1 MLALHGKKI
10 GFDKVI
16 KMIDEMVELLK
27 EEQVDDNNKKEY
39 CATQLDSSD
48 DKKKALERSVS
59 DLEAAIGTAEEG
71 IVTLKDEIAA
81 LDAGIK
87 ALDKSVAEATEQRKE
102 QSAEYKELMA
112 NDSAARELLLF
123 AKNRLN
129 KFYNPKLY
137 NPPEARELSA
147 GDRIYENEGGHIPED
162 AAGGIAG
169 TGVMSLA
176 EISAHVHHR
185 DAPPP
190 PPETLGPYTKSKENT
205 GVIAM
210 IDLLVTDLDKEMAA
224 AEVTEKDAQAEYDAA
239 MKYSAEKRALDSK
252 SITEKVGTRASLEG
266 DLEAHNEAKA
276 SAASELAATLEYI
289 HSLHMECDWLL
300 KYFDVRGEA
309 RASEIDALGRAKAIL
324 SGASFSLA
332 QTHGM

>member
-39 CATQLDSSD
+39 CGTQLDSSD

-87 ALDKSVAEATEQRKE
+87 ALDKSVAEATEQRKD

-112 NDSAARELLLF
+112 NDAAAKELLLF

-224 AEVTEKDAQAEYDAA
+224 AEAEEKAAQAEYEATMNDS
-239 MKYSAEKRALDSK
+239 KEKRALDSK
-252 SITEKVGTRASLEG
+252 TLIEKTATMNDSKEKRAL
-266 DLEAHNEAKA
+266 D
-276 SAASELAATLEYI
+276 
-289 HSLHMECDWLL
+289 
-300 KYFDVRGEA
+300 
-309 RASEIDALGRAKAIL
+309 
-324 SGASFSLA
+324 
-332 QTHGM
+332 

>member
-10 GFDKVI
+10 GFEKVT
-16 KMIDEMVELLK
+16 KMIDEMIGTLK
-27 EEQVDDNNKKEY
+27 KEQVDDDNKKEY
-39 CATQLDSSD
+39 CGTQMSSSD

-59 DLEAAIGTAEEG
+59 DLETAIATAEEG
-71 IVTLKDEIAA
+71 IATTKDEIAA

-87 ALDKSVAEATEQRKE
+87 ALDKSVAEATEQRKD

-137 NPPEARELSA
+137 SPPAARELSA
-147 GDRIYENEGGHIPED
+147 GDRVYENEGGNIPEE

-169 TGVMSLA
+169 TGITALV
-176 EISAHVHHR
+176 EISTHHK

-190 PPETLGPYTKSKENT
+190 PPETVGPYTKSKENT

-224 AEVTEKDAQAEYDAA
+224 AEAEEKDAQAEYEATMNDS
-239 MKYSAEKRALDSK
+239 KEKRALDSK
-252 SITEKVGTRASLEG
+252 TLIEKTGTKASLEG
-266 DLEAHNEAKA
+266 DLEAHKEAKA
-276 SAASELAATLEYI
+276 SAASELMATLEFI
-289 HSLHMECDWLL
+289 HSLHAECDWLI
-300 KYFDVRGEA
+300 KYFDVRKQA
-309 RASEIDALGRAKAIL
+309 RANEVDALGKAKAIL
-324 SGASFSLA
+324 SGASFSLVQA
-332 QTHGM
+332 KRGL